1 MLRIPQTIVIMSTS
15 LAVNRRQTVK
25 ITKDEINHV
34 ATLSRL
40 EFGEDEIDKFT
51 EQMGDIINMAHQ
63 LAEVDTEGVPETVQ
77 VVDRETDFR
86 EDKPEHWESRA
97 ELMKNVPEKA
107 DGFIKVPVIIDKDD
121 NE

>member
-1 MLRIPQTIVIMSTS
+1 MWLAAVVFIPLVMILSLIAIGIPANLFLLKSKFSAGFASSSTVIQALIFLSVS
-15 LAVNRRQTVK
+15 LMF
-25 ITKDEINHV
+25 
-34 ATLSRL
+34 L
-40 EFGEDEIDKFT
+40 
-51 EQMGDIINMAHQ
+51 
-63 LAEVDTEGVPETVQ
+63 TVQ

>member
-1 MLRIPQTIVIMSTS
+1 MSTS

-25 ITKDEINHV
+25 ITKDTINHV
-34 ATLSRL
+34 AKLSRL
-40 EFGEDEIDKFT
+40 EFNDNEIDKFT
-51 EQMGDIINMAHQ
+51 EQMGDIINMADK
-63 LAEVDTEGVPETVQ
+63 LAEVDTKDVPETVQ
-77 VVDRETDFR
+77 VVDRDTVYR
-86 EDKPEHWESRA
+86 EDKPEHWESRT

>member
-1 MLRIPQTIVIMSTS
+1 M
-15 LAVNRRQTVK
+15 K

-34 ATLSRL
+34 AALSRL
-40 EFGEDEIDKFT
+40 EFGEDKIDKFT

-97 ELMKNVPEKA
+97 ELMFLTVSLA
-107 DGFIKVPVIIDKDD
+107 RSSAVISPSCNFLF
-121 NE
+121 NESMFSFK